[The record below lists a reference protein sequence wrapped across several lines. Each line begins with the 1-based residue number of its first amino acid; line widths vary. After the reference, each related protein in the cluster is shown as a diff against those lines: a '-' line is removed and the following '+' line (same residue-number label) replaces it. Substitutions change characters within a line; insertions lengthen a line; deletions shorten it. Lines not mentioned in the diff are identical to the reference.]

1 MDSRPSA
8 SLPLWLANISESDP
22 VPLTDVLNG
31 CLYYPAADRDGD
43 PVHYLAGSKQG
54 LDLYSFVYV
63 DYGNAEGEIRR
74 SLQDDK
80 HRFKGYDAL
89 FQRNLRLDDLAPRGW
104 SPMYPRQE
112 DGDPARFVNAT
123 AKPFALWVVFQRCSD
138 FGEEHGPKR
147 FSLLYICGDGVATY
161 QALFGGSGVSPKVL
175 AIIQPGT
182 GFGLNWTDFTNP
194 GAIFARSVREFSCV
208 PPPFMLYGGW
218 GTGYDPCCW
227 PEYSKLL
234 KRWVDGTGERALW
247 EAAD

>member
-1 MDSRPSA
+1 MYLRP
-8 SLPLWLANISESDP
+8 
-22 VPLTDVLNG
+22 
-31 CLYYPAADRDGD
+31 
-43 PVHYLAGSKQG
+43 
-54 LDLYSFVYV
+54 
-63 DYGNAEGEIRR
+63 
-74 SLQDDK
+74 
-80 HRFKGYDAL
+80 
-89 FQRNLRLDDLAPRGW
+89 
-104 SPMYPRQE
+104 E
-112 DGDPARFVNAT
+112 DGNPARFANFTQSRLHCGLFFNALPISGKNT
-123 AKPFALWVVFQRCSD
+123 V
-138 FGEEHGPKR
+138 PKR
-147 FSLLYICGDGVATY
+147 FSLLYICGEGVETY
-161 QALFGGSGVSPKVL
+161 QALFGGSRVSPKVL